1 MHLHDM
7 TSNNSTS
14 MCKYVCTQLFK
25 NTGVNNYS
33 RTSIIQMFHYLQW
46 IFAHTKIVHMVALLK
61 QSRKH
66 AVLNKSYFNS
76 IREYQILQQIE
87 SFKCIVLMI
96 DKS

>member
-1 MHLHDM
+1 
-7 TSNNSTS
+7 
-14 MCKYVCTQLFK
+14 
-25 NTGVNNYS
+25 
-33 RTSIIQMFHYLQW
+33 
-46 IFAHTKIVHMVALLK
+46 MVALLK